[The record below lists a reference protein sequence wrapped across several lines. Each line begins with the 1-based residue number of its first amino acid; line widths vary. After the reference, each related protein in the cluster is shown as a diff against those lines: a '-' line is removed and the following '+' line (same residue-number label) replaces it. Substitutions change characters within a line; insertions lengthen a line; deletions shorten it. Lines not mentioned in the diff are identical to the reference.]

1 MKRDMELVRKILFY
15 IEENYVAGEKWLRN
29 IDIEG
34 YDYAV
39 IMEHVVLA
47 YENGLIQD
55 IKDISTLGGISY
67 WIGNLSNAGY
77 DFLDKIR
84 SDTVW
89 NKTKTAIKEK
99 GLPMVTGTISTIANA
114 FISAAAEGVANSILK
129 SGGII

>member
-15 IEENYVAGEKWLRN
+15 IEDNYAAGEKWLRD

-34 YDYAV
+34 YEYAV
-39 IMEHVVLA
+39 IMEHVILA
-47 YENGLIQD
+47 YESNLIQD
-55 IKDISTLGGISY
+55 IKDVSTLSGTSY
-67 WIGNLSNAGY
+67 WIGNLSNTGY

-89 NKTKTAIKEK
+89 NKTKNTIKEK
-99 GLPMVTGTISTIANA
+99 GLPFITGTISTIANA

-129 SGGII
+129 NGGII

>member
-1 MKRDMELVRKILFY
+1 MKRDMELIRKILFY
-15 IEENYVAGEKWLRN
+15 IEENYVAGEKWLRC

-39 IMEHVVLA
+39 IMEHVVLV

-55 IKDISTLGGISY
+55 VKDISTLGGTSY
-67 WIGNLSNAGY
+67 WVGNLSNTGY